1 MSFLLISV
9 LLEPELD
16 SAVVAM
22 TPGVGAMASV
32 VAPVGSGAATAWGFL
47 NKLNFIVKD

>member
-9 LLEPELD
+9 LLEPEV
-16 SAVVAM
+16 SGTEVETKAW
-22 TPGVGAMASV
+22 VGAA
-32 VAPVGSGAATAWGFL
+32 VAAVTPVGSAAATASAFR

>member
-9 LLEPELD
+9 LLEPEV
-16 SAVVAM
+16 SGTEVEM
-22 TPGVGAMASV
+22 TAGVGAMVTV
-32 VAPVGSGAATAWGFL
+32 VTPVGSAAATACDL